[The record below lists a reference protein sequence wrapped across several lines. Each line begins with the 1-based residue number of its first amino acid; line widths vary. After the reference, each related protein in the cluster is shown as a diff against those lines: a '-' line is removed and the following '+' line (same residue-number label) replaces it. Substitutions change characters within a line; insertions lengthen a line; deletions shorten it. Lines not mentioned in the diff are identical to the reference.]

1 MEEGYVVANED
12 IADMLGSVDL
22 FKAVPPKVLKRI
34 AGAGRVVD
42 FAPGFEVTTDG
53 STGVAFH
60 LIMEGSAEVEV
71 GGKARASLKPR
82 QGFGEISLLDGLPRS
97 ATVRAGDQGMKTFAL
112 TSWEFLPIL
121 DENPTIARGLLKVL
135 CARIRAIDAAQ
146 ASD

>member
-1 MEEGYVVANED
+1 MANED

-22 FKAVPPKVLKRI
+22 FKSVPPKVRERI
-34 AGAGRVVD
+34 AGAGRVVE
-42 FAPGFEVTTDG
+42 FAPGYEVTTDG
-53 STGVAFH
+53 TSGVAFH

-71 GGKARASLKPR
+71 GGKPRATLAPR
-82 QGFGEISLLDGLPRS
+82 QGFGEMSLLDGLPRS

-135 CARIRAIDAAQ
+135 CARLRSIDAVLAT
-146 ASD
+146 D